1 MDSFFSSSTDNK
13 YDAIIV
19 DEGQDFGD
27 FRIMALYQLLADD
40 KSQWLYFADSKQ
52 DLYGQGT
59 DETLGAEVT
68 FRLYHNCRNTE
79 RVNAATNKVCG
90 GEVKSMPGIPSG
102 EVPHISVCKPE
113 FMAQK
118 AWSLVHELS
127 SDGGAAILSPFK
139 LENSC
144 MKDAKKAYGLN
155 LTEDISKLGEPGF
168 VFYSTIKSFKGL
180 EARHIILVHID
191 KPGMILALGKEDL
204 YVAFT
209 RATARLDIIT
219 SKFETETWLSDLLLS
234 LR

>member
-1 MDSFFSSSTDNK
+1 LNPLIPSFK
-13 YDAIIV
+13 I
-19 DEGQDFGD
+19 QDLTLKF
-27 FRIMALYQLLADD
+27 F
-40 KSQWLYFADSKQ
+40 FADNKQ

-79 RVNAATNKVCG
+79 RVNAATNKVCS
-90 GEVKSMPGIPSG
+90 GEVKPMPGVPNGEIPHVS
-102 EVPHISVCKPE
+102 ICKGD

-118 AWSLVHELS
+118 AWSLVNELS
-127 SDGGAAILSPFK
+127 PDGGAVILSPFK

-144 MKDAKKAYGLN
+144 MNDSRKAHGLI
-155 LTEDISKLGEPGF
+155 LTEDISKHGEPGF

-180 EARHIILVHID
+180 EARHVVFVHAD
-191 KPGMILALGKEDL
+191 KPGMNPALADEDL

-209 RATARLDIIT
+209 RATARLDIVT
-219 SKFETETWLSDLLLS
+219 ANQEAELWFSGLLRS